1 MNVNL
6 TDKQILI
13 IQTAGFIAALA
24 FLPFFHGI
32 GQILFSLAF
41 AVHFIGD
48 VLRLHKDGVI

>member
-1 MNVNL
+1 MNL
-6 TDKQILI
+6 SDKQILI
-13 IQTAGFIAALA
+13 IQTAGFVAALA

-48 VLRLHKDGVI
+48 MLRLHKDGVI